1 MAEVPVPEPGP
12 GQVRVRVAA
21 SVVHPVDLMVR
32 SGRFPA
38 PLPTGLPYT
47 PGWDV
52 AGSVDAV
59 SPSVDEFR
67 IGDEVIG
74 FSPWLQT
81 TVGAHA
87 EYVVLDAAWLTSA
100 PSGVPATESATLP
113 TNGLAAAQALD
124 LLALPAGST
133 VLVTGAAGQVG
144 GFVLALARAAGLHA
158 TRTRRTRRP
167 RVRRVAGRGVPVARR
182 RSDGDVRRGHRPGGD
197 RLLAAGPRS
206 GRRRLRGR
214 VTSCPEP
221 VRGIRTFALEVLP
234 DGTRLSELVKL
245 VTSGDIPLR
254 SLTCTPSP
262 TRRAAHERLAQGG
275 VRGGVVLVPDRGGG
289 RVVALHGAPPP
300 RDDAGVHG
308 DAPLDGQAEPE
319 LRFACEGGLRRRRSV
334 HRHENCHSPPT

>member
-1 MAEVPVPEPGP
+1 MRAVSYAQFGGPEVLHVADVPVPEPGP

-52 AGSVDAV
+52 AGTVDAV
-59 SPSVDEFR
+59 DPAFERFA
-67 IGDEVIG
+67 IGDEVVG

-87 EYVVLDAAWLTSA
+87 EYVVLDAAWLTTA
-100 PSGVPATESATLP
+100 PAGVPATEAATLP

-158 TRTRRTRRP
+158 T
-167 RVRRVAGRGVPVARR
+167 G
-182 RSDGDVRRGHRPGGD
+182 
-197 RLLAAGPRS
+197 LAGPDDRAFVES
-206 GRRRLRGR
+206 LGAAFVSRADGPTGTFDAVVDLAVIGPSLLDLVRDGGGYVAASPPLR
-214 VTSCPEP
+214 PEP
-221 VRGIRTFALEVLP
+221 VRNVRTFALEVQP
-234 DGTRLSELVKL
+234 DGARLAELVTL

-254 SLTCTPSP
+254 VAGVHPFADAA
-262 TRRAAHERLAQGG
+262 AAHDRLARGG
-275 VRGGVVLVPDRGGG
+275 VRGGVVIVP
-289 RVVALHGAPPP
+289 
-300 RDDAGVHG
+300 
-308 DAPLDGQAEPE
+308 
-319 LRFACEGGLRRRRSV
+319 
-334 HRHENCHSPPT
+334 

>member
-1 MAEVPVPEPGP
+1 MRAVSYAEFGGPEVLHVAEVPVPEPGP

-59 SPSVDEFR
+59 GPSVEEFR

-87 EYVVLDAAWLTSA
+87 EYVLLDPAWLTTA
-100 PSGVPATESATLP
+100 PAGVPATESATLP

-144 GFVLALARAAGLHA
+144 GFVLALARATGLHA
-158 TRTRRTRRP
+158 T
-167 RVRRVAGRGVPVARR
+167 G
-182 RSDGDVRRGHRPGGD
+182 
-197 RLLAAGPRS
+197 LAGPDDREFVES
-206 GRRRLRGR
+206 LGAAFLSRDDDPTGTFDAVIDLAVIGSSLLDLVRDGGGYVAASPPLR
-214 VTSCPEP
+214 PEP
-221 VRGIRTFALEVLP
+221 VREIRTFALEVLP
-234 DGTRLSELVKL
+234 DGSRLGELVKL

-254 SLTCTPSP
+254 VADVYPFADAA
-262 TRRAAHERLAQGG
+262 AAHDRLARGG
-275 VRGGVVLVPDRGGG
+275 VRGGVVLVP
-289 RVVALHGAPPP
+289 
-300 RDDAGVHG
+300 
-308 DAPLDGQAEPE
+308 
-319 LRFACEGGLRRRRSV
+319 
-334 HRHENCHSPPT
+334 

>member
-1 MAEVPVPEPGP
+1 MRAVSYDKFGGPEVLHVAEVPVPEAGP

-59 SPSVDEFR
+59 GPSVDEFS

-81 TVGAHA
+81 TAGAHA
-87 EYVVLDAAWLTSA
+87 EYVLLDAAWLTPA
-100 PSGVPATESATLP
+100 PAGVPATEAATLP

-144 GFVLALARAAGLHA
+144 GFVLALARATGLHA
-158 TRTRRTRRP
+158 TGL
-167 RVRRVAGRGVPVARR
+167 AGA
-182 RSDGDVRRGHRPGGD
+182 GD
-197 RLLAAGPRS
+197 REFVESLGAAFLSRDDDPTGTFDAVVDLAVIGASLLDLIRDGGGYVAASPP
-206 GRRRLRGR
+206 LR
-214 VTSCPEP
+214 PEP

-234 DGTRLSELVKL
+234 DGTRLGELVKL
-245 VTSGDIPLR
+245 LTSGDIPLR
-254 SLTCTPSP
+254 VADVYPFADAA
-262 TRRAAHERLAQGG
+262 AAHERLAQGG
-275 VRGGVVLVPDRGGG
+275 VRGGVVIVP
-289 RVVALHGAPPP
+289 
-300 RDDAGVHG
+300 
-308 DAPLDGQAEPE
+308 
-319 LRFACEGGLRRRRSV
+319 
-334 HRHENCHSPPT
+334 

>member
-1 MAEVPVPEPGP
+1 MRGVRYEEFGGPEVLHVADVPTPEAGP

-52 AGSVDAV
+52 VGTVDAV
-59 SPSVDEFR
+59 GPSVGEYA

-81 TVGAHA
+81 TAGAHA
-87 EYVVLDAAWLTSA
+87 EYVVLDATSLTAA
-100 PSGVPATESATLP
+100 PTGVPATEAATLP

-133 VLVTGAAGQVG
+133 VLVTGAAGQAG

-158 TRTRRTRRP
+158 TGL
-167 RVRRVAGRGVPVARR
+167 AGADDRQFIESLGAAFLS
-182 RSDGDVRRGHRPGGD
+182 RSDEPTGTYDAVIDLAVIGSSLLDHVRDGGGYV
-197 RLLAAGPRS
+197 AASPP
-206 GRRRLRGR
+206 LR
-214 VTSCPEP
+214 PEP
-221 VRGIRTFALEVLP
+221 VRGIRTFALEVES
-234 DGTRLSELVKL
+234 DGSRLAELVKL

-254 SLTCTPSP
+254 VAGVYPFADAA
-262 TRRAAHERLAQGG
+262 AAHERLAQGG
-275 VRGGVVLVPDRGGG
+275 VRGGVVIVP
-289 RVVALHGAPPP
+289 
-300 RDDAGVHG
+300 
-308 DAPLDGQAEPE
+308 
-319 LRFACEGGLRRRRSV
+319 
-334 HRHENCHSPPT
+334 

>member
-1 MAEVPVPEPGP
+1 MRAVSYDKFGGPEVLHVAEVPMPEPGP

-21 SVVHPVDLMVR
+21 SVVHPVDLMLR

-59 SPSVDEFR
+59 GTSVDGLT

-74 FSPWLQT
+74 FSPWLRT

-100 PSGVPATESATLP
+100 PTGVPATEAATLP
-113 TNGLAAAQALD
+113 TNGLTAVQALD

-144 GFVLALARAAGLHA
+144 GFVLALARTTGLRA
-158 TRTRRTRRP
+158 T
-167 RVRRVAGRGVPVARR
+167 GLAR
-182 RSDGDVRRGHRPGGD
+182 SGD
-197 RLLAAGPRS
+197 REFVESLGATFLSSADDPTEPFDAVIDLAVIGSSLLDLIRDGGGYVAASPP
-206 GRRRLRGR
+206 LR
-214 VTSCPEP
+214 PEP

-234 DGTRLSELVKL
+234 DGTRLGELVEL

-254 SLTCTPSP
+254 VADVYPFADAA
-262 TRRAAHERLAQGG
+262 AAHERLARGG
-275 VRGGVVLVPDRGGG
+275 VRGSVVIVP
-289 RVVALHGAPPP
+289 
-300 RDDAGVHG
+300 
-308 DAPLDGQAEPE
+308 
-319 LRFACEGGLRRRRSV
+319 
-334 HRHENCHSPPT
+334 

>member
-1 MAEVPVPEPGP
+1 MRGVRYEEFGGPEVLHVADVPTPEAGP

-52 AGSVDAV
+52 VGTVDAV
-59 SPSVDEFR
+59 GPSVGEYA

-81 TVGAHA
+81 TAGAHA
-87 EYVVLDAAWLTSA
+87 EYVVLDATSLTTA
-100 PSGVPATESATLP
+100 PTGVPATEAATLP

-158 TRTRRTRRP
+158 TGL
-167 RVRRVAGRGVPVARR
+167 AGADDRQFVESLGAAFLS
-182 RSDGDVRRGHRPGGD
+182 RSDEPTGTYDAVIDLAVIGSSLLDHVRDGGGYV
-197 RLLAAGPRS
+197 AASPP
-206 GRRRLRGR
+206 LR
-214 VTSCPEP
+214 PEP
-221 VRGIRTFALEVLP
+221 VRGIRTFALEVES
-234 DGTRLSELVKL
+234 DGSRLAELVKL

-254 SLTCTPSP
+254 VAGVYPFADAA
-262 TRRAAHERLAQGG
+262 AAHERLAQGG
-275 VRGGVVLVPDRGGG
+275 VRGGVVIVP
-289 RVVALHGAPPP
+289 
-300 RDDAGVHG
+300 
-308 DAPLDGQAEPE
+308 
-319 LRFACEGGLRRRRSV
+319 
-334 HRHENCHSPPT
+334 

>member
-1 MAEVPVPEPGP
+1 MRAVSYAEFGGPEVLHVAEVPVPEPGP
-12 GQVRVRVAA
+12 GQVRVQVAA

-59 SPSVDEFR
+59 GPSVDEFT

-100 PSGVPATESATLP
+100 PAGVPATEAATLP

-144 GFVLALARAAGLHA
+144 GFVLALARATGLHA
-158 TRTRRTRRP
+158 TGLAGADDREFVESLGAAFLSRTADPTGTFDGVIDLAVIGSSLLDL
-167 RVRRVAGRGVPVARR
+167 VRDGGGYVAASP
-182 RSDGDVRRGHRPGGD
+182 P
-197 RLLAAGPRS
+197 
-206 GRRRLRGR
+206 LR
-214 VTSCPEP
+214 PEP
-221 VRGIRTFALEVLP
+221 VRGIRTSALEVLP

-245 VTSGDIPLR
+245 VTSGDITLR
-254 SLTCTPSP
+254 VADVYPFADAAT
-262 TRRAAHERLAQGG
+262 AHERLAQGG
-275 VRGGVVLVPDRGGG
+275 VRGGVVIVP
-289 RVVALHGAPPP
+289 
-300 RDDAGVHG
+300 
-308 DAPLDGQAEPE
+308 
-319 LRFACEGGLRRRRSV
+319 
-334 HRHENCHSPPT
+334 